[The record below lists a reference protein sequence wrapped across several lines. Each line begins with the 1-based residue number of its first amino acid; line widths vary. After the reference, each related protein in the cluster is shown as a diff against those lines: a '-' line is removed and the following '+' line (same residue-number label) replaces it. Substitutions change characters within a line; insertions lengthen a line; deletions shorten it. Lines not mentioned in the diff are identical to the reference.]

1 MKTLKGTATTALL
14 LMGFLGALGVVGPA
28 LDIEDHGYEHE
39 VAREELAK
47 EQRTARFEK
56 AAREICGENASWALT
71 SGKNEI
77 VCKTKAATRPGKW
90 LRCEAR
96 IQPVPPVRQAQLAA
110 SSTAPDVQDP

>member
-1 MKTLKGTATTALL
+1 MKDTQTTALL
-14 LMGFLGALGVVGPA
+14 LTGFLGLLGFVGPA
-28 LDIEDHGYEHE
+28 LDVEDHGYEHE

-77 VCKTKAATRPGKW
+77 VCKTKRGHKTGKVAA
-90 LRCEAR
+90 L
-96 IQPVPPVRQAQLAA
+96 
-110 SSTAPDVQDP
+110 